1 MTQIQSYKGSRRK
14 PGRKI
19 RDDRE
24 KIEHKARMQRALE
37 LRMAG
42 ASYAQIVKANI
53 GYTSLSQV
61 SYDVN
66 KILNT
71 VKLETPEDLI
81 MLDLARLDDLQ
92 QVLTLHFHKGNV
104 TLSSSIMQ
112 VMKFR
117 HELLGIDQESIR
129 QRNMERTQV
138 TNNGI
143 MVVQGSTRDY
153 LAAMMEASGL
163 DERERERELQR
174 LEAQERREL
183 PPATSGSNHGNVIQ
197 GEVIPSETPSD
208 KSSHTGNTDAK
219 TNPSSNGQTK
229 SVKKVRLRVV
239 KRKDA
244 PGKQEAQTAKPV
256 GATQKPAQ
264 RRGGTLSPRDT
275 DKPLEARLEAFA
287 VAQERKQTEQE
298 KALLPRTRLAE
309 PVVQVDLDSP
319 ALRERVRQRVL
330 EREVKTPDNNHPVS
344 PGVPYKAAPR
354 KLSPQEGRAVV
365 LRKLKKPGSTSG
377 RLVDRV
383 PVETSRE
390 EIP

>member
-104 TLSSSIMQ
+104 TLSGSIMQ

-174 LEAQERREL
+174 LEAQERKEL
-183 PPATSGSNHGNVIQ
+183 PPATSGNSGSDSGKVIQ
-197 GEVIPSETPSD
+197 GELIESPIPSGTPSSNPSQ
-208 KSSHTGNTDAK
+208 KSSHTG
-219 TNPSSNGQTK
+219 QTK
-229 SVKKVRLRVV
+229 PVKKVRLRVV

-244 PGKQEAQTAKPV
+244 ETGAPGSQPEAQT
-256 GATQKPAQ
+256 ATQKPAH
-264 RRGGTLSPRDT
+264 RKGGTLSPRDT

-287 VAQERKQTEQE
+287 VAQEREQTEQE
-298 KALLPRTRLAE
+298 KALLPKARLAE

-354 KLSPQEGRAVV
+354 KLTPQEGRQVV
-365 LRKLKKPGSTSG
+365 LRKLKKPGSTAG